1 MSNLKTILK
10 PKELFRP
17 SEYFKPTSVEE
28 TVKLL
33 NKYGEKGRLIAGG
46 TDLLVDKDPKIE
58 TLIDITGL
66 GLDYIKSGSQ
76 GLRIGATTTF
86 ADILT
91 SPVLDKSPYNILV
104 QSARRMGTPQIRN
117 MATIGGNICYAMPS
131 ANGAISLI
139 VLSAGAKIVG
149 YGGERVVSVESFP
162 TGLGTTVLKKG
173 EMVVEFQVPAPS
185 PETKGVYLKCTRTGV
200 DMALVGV
207 AVVITLESGGVCKDI
222 KIALASVASTPIR
235 ACSAEEVIRGKKIDE
250 AIIEKCAQAASDEA
264 HPRSGSIRAS
274 QEYKKLIV
282 KVYTARAIQRL
293 TAE

>member
-33 NKYGEKGRLIAGG
+33 DKYGEKGRLIAGG
-46 TDLLVDKDPKIE
+46 TDLVVDKDPKIE
-58 TLIDITGL
+58 ILIDITGL
-66 GLDYIKSGSQ
+66 GLDYIKSDSQ

-104 QSARRMGTPQIRN
+104 QSASRMSTPQIRN

-131 ANGAISLI
+131 ASGAIPLI
-139 VLSAGAKIVG
+139 VLSAGVKIVG
-149 YGGERVVSVESFP
+149 PGGERVVPVESFF

-173 EMVVEFQVPAPS
+173 EMVVEFQIPVPP
-185 PETKGVYLKCTRTGV
+185 PETKGIYLKYSRTAI
-200 DMALVGV
+200 DMAVVGV

-222 KIALASVASTPIR
+222 KIALASVASTPVR
-235 ACSAEEVIRGKKIDE
+235 ACSAEEAIKGKKIDE
-250 AIIEKCAQAASDEA
+250 AIIEKCAQVAADGIN
-264 HPRSGSIRAS
+264 PRSGSIRAS

-282 KVYTARAIQRL
+282 KVYTARAIQQL
-293 TAE
+293 TAK